1 MLLVGA
7 DIEVLLAAPGYRGRD
22 FVAAL
27 QDALPSTDLTTA
39 PIQSPEAPALRR
51 VVFDAPADAPGGDVP
66 ATPATLRQPVVGMT
80 TEVRRFVPSADAS
93 GRSEGRR
100 VGKAWVS
107 TVRTRGAP

>member
-51 VVFDAPADAPGGDVP
+51 VVFDAPADAPGGAVP
-66 ATPATLRQPVVGMT
+66 ATPANLRQPVVGMT
-80 TEVRRFVPSADAS
+80 TEVRRFVPPADAP
-93 GRSEGRR
+93 GGDVPATRSEEHT
-100 VGKAWVS
+100 S
-107 TVRTRGAP
+107 ELQ